1 MFNKCKNSLFVNHN
15 GNSLS
20 EKDEKNVLEKLSVV
34 PVFLYVNLKLKEA
47 SD

>member
-1 MFNKCKNSLFVNHN
+1 MET
-15 GNSLS
+15 LS
-20 EKDEKNVLEKLSVV
+20 PKRDEKYVRKNVLEKLNVV